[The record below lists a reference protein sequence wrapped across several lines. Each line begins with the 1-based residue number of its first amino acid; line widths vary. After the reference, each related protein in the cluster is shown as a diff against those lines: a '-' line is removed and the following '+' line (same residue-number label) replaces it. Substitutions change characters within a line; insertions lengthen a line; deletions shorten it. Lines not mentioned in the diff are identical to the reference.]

1 MNILKLA
8 IKSVVSYYLA
18 VRIFKP
24 DVLLDTIV
32 TFALLYGLVTYYIE
46 YFPYYVSSDYIED
59 YIDGIF
65 VLLLLPL
72 IGVGIGYYI
81 LLAVLPDKLGQFI
94 YSAAILIYSFR
105 CLIRDIVGSGN

>member
-8 IKSVVSYYLA
+8 IKSVVSFYLA

-59 YIDGIF
+59 YIYGIF

-72 IGVGIGYYI
+72 IGVGIGSTAGQAGTVHLFCSY
-81 LLAVLPDKLGQFI
+81 PDLF
-94 YSAAILIYSFR
+94 F
-105 CLIRDIVGSGN
+105 